1 MLASA
6 ALYFDDLVRDPVTLD
21 ERARRL
27 AGGLARLALGED
39 DVVAVLLRNDPV
51 FADVM
56 LACRIAGV
64 YYCPLNWHFTPS
76 ELGFILH
83 DCGARAV
90 IGHRDLLAA
99 AREALPR
106 GVPVLAVGSAADGD
120 AGDDDACYR
129 NAFDRAAVDADASAF
144 VPYEPWLAVQAPY
157 DGPLV
162 APRGH
167 MGYTSGTT
175 GRPKGVR
182 RAPVPLAELATR
194 QAQMRAVVRAAYG
207 IEDGC
212 RALVS
217 APLYHSAPASIAQ
230 NALLAGERLV
240 LAPRFDAE
248 QTLALIERHRI
259 DVAYLT
265 PTMYVRLIRL
275 PDAVWE
281 RYDVSSLRFVAS
293 TGAPCAPEVK
303 RAIIARL
310 GPVVHETYASTE
322 AGLIT
327 LATSADALAR
337 PGTAGRPLGDA
348 ELKILDDDGR
358 ECAPGEI
365 GTIYARQPAYA
376 DFTYQNAGDARRAI
390 ERDGLVT
397 LGDMGYVDRDGYLFV
412 CDRSADMVISGGVN
426 IYPAEIEHALLR
438 LPGVLDCAVIGL
450 PDAEFGE
457 RLHAV
462 VQPEPGAVL
471 DVEEMQNALR
481 RVLAGYKI
489 PRTFELTDALPRDD
503 NGKVAKRRLRAAA
516 ASAAPSS
523 AGRG

>member
-1 MLASA
+1 VLRSHRRESRDARVNAASMLASA
-6 ALYFDDLVRDPVTLD
+6 TLYFGGLARDPAALHD
-21 ERARRL
+21 RARRL
-27 AGGLARLALGED
+27 AGGLSRFELREG

-56 LACRIAGV
+56 LACRVAGV

-76 ELGFILH
+76 ELEFILH

-90 IGHRDLLAA
+90 IGHGDLLAA
-99 AREALPR
+99 ARDALPP
-106 GVPVLAVGSAADGD
+106 GVPVLAASGDADGFI
-120 AGDDDACYR
+120 A
-129 NAFDRAAVDADASAF
+129 
-144 VPYEPWLAVQAPY
+144 YEAWLAAQAPY

-182 RAPVPLAELATR
+182 RAAVPLGELEAR
-194 QAQMRAVVRAAYG
+194 QAEMRAVVRAAYG

-230 NALLAGERLV
+230 SALLIGERLV

-248 QTLALIERHRI
+248 ETLALIERHRI

-348 ELKILDDDGR
+348 KLKILDDDGR
-358 ECAPGEI
+358 ECAAGEI
-365 GTIYARQPAYA
+365 GTIYAWQPAYP
-376 DFTYQNAGDARRAI
+376 DFTYQNADAARRAI

-457 RLHAV
+457 RLHAI
-462 VQPEPGAVL
+462 VQPEPGAAL
-471 DVEEMQNALR
+471 DVEEMQSALR

-503 NGKVAKRRLRAAA
+503 NGKVAKRRLRATGAA
-516 ASAAPSS
+516 ASS